1 MSHRVL
7 NPAIKSALGNATAI
21 AVRLLGLLFKGNRSR
36 KDSMTPK
43 KANVKAKTS
52 NVTTIDELTILI
64 VSFVSELTFNPL
76 AF

>member
-1 MSHRVL
+1 
-7 NPAIKSALGNATAI
+7 
-21 AVRLLGLLFKGNRSR
+21 
-36 KDSMTPK
+36 MTPK